1 MAGLGQGLDEDE
13 TCQQLVLPALAAAG
27 WGGRIRHEYQINDGK
42 LLAGKRWHR
51 REAPLRADYALEYA
65 EDLVIAVVE
74 AKRTRK
80 DADEGIEQ
88 AKQYA
93 RRLDVPFA
101 YATNGTTIYEIDATT
116 GRIDQVDEYPSPDEL
131 WQRYRDRQ
139 GIDTDLQAE
148 LEKTPFDHQLRNT
161 NNTPKRPR
169 YYQRVAVNRAV
180 RAIARG
186 DKRLLLTLATGTGK
200 TFVAY
205 LIVAKL
211 REVGW
216 PSGRKPKIL
225 YLADRNV
232 LVDQPKDDYFARV
245 YGDLVHKISGGEVK
259 LGRQIYFALY
269 QSLENGDE
277 QALFKQFPPDFFDL
291 VIVDECHRGSARE
304 SSGWR
309 SILEHYAPATQL
321 GLTATPVRKADADT
335 HAYFTNEIYEYSLKD
350 GIEDGY
356 LAPYRVRKVRLNIDM
371 TGWRPESGQRDLHG
385 TEIPDRLYT
394 PRDYEKQLK
403 ILDRTDEAARYLTEY
418 LHRTDRMGKTIVFC
432 EDTDHAGRMM
442 RALNNLNT
450 DKVRQY
456 WNYVCRI
463 TSSDGK
469 HGQAL
474 LDAFKR
480 IDTDEPVIAVTSRLL
495 STGVDMPSVRNIV
508 LFRRISSVPEFK
520 QIIGRGTRLCPDV
533 HKQSF
538 DIIDFVEA
546 TVKFNDPDFDGPP
559 VRVIVDQEDESGLFE
574 EVVEQEVEAPEG
586 PADDEVAEPGSEY
599 VEQDEGAWEAPER
612 RDVVTD
618 PEEIERVRAHGKG
631 SSQMRV

>member
-1 MAGLGQGLDEDE
+1 M
-13 TCQQLVLPALAAAG
+13 VLPALAAAG

-291 VIVDECHRGSARE
+291 VIVDAQGECPGVVWLAEHPGALRARDPARSDGDPGPQGGRRHARILHQRNLRVLPQGRHRG
-304 SSGWR
+304 
-309 SILEHYAPATQL
+309 
-321 GLTATPVRKADADT
+321 
-335 HAYFTNEIYEYSLKD
+335 
-350 GIEDGY
+350 
-356 LAPYRVRKVRLNIDM
+356 RVP
-371 TGWRPESGQRDLHG
+371 G
-385 TEIPDRLYT
+385 
-394 PRDYEKQLK
+394 
-403 ILDRTDEAARYLTEY
+403 
-418 LHRTDRMGKTIVFC
+418 
-432 EDTDHAGRMM
+432 
-442 RALNNLNT
+442 AL
-450 DKVRQY
+450 
-456 WNYVCRI
+456 
-463 TSSDGK
+463 
-469 HGQAL
+469 
-474 LDAFKR
+474 
-480 IDTDEPVIAVTSRLL
+480 P
-495 STGVDMPSVRNIV
+495 
-508 LFRRISSVPEFK
+508 
-520 QIIGRGTRLCPDV
+520 
-533 HKQSF
+533 
-538 DIIDFVEA
+538 
-546 TVKFNDPDFDGPP
+546 GP
-559 VRVIVDQEDESGLFE
+559 Q
-574 EVVEQEVEAPEG
+574 G
-586 PADDEVAEPGSEY
+586 PAQHRHDRVA
-599 VEQDEGAWEAPER
+599 A
-612 RDVVTD
+612 
-618 PEEIERVRAHGKG
+618 
-631 SSQMRV
+631 